1 MVFFSLCEKIK
12 EIQSINKDQ
21 RSGGGLCTHM
31 EPPSSQS
38 ERAIVDQVHHTHL
51 VLDFD
56 FDRPSAKVSS
66 PILFFFL
73 LIDLNF
79 KSFAIPPHNLLL
91 LRAWPHPGA
100 L

>member
-1 MVFFSLCEKIK
+1 
-12 EIQSINKDQ
+12 
-21 RSGGGLCTHM
+21 M

-66 PILFFFL
+66 HFIFF
-73 LIDLNF
+73 
-79 KSFAIPPHNLLL
+79 SFN
-91 LRAWPHPGA
+91 
-100 L
+100 